1 MLSPFRFEGVYHGLL
16 SICGQKQQLF
26 IWGGISPTRGG
37 GYHRPGGGIS
47 PTRGGGYHRPG
58 GGGYHRPKKKNSDK
72 KLTLY

>member
-47 PTRGGGYHRPG
+47 PTRGGGISPTRI
-58 GGGYHRPKKKNSDK
+58 KKYRHKINN
-72 KLTLY
+72 LLIN